1 MLVHRRRPLISKPW
15 SQSNRPG
22 WRLKSGSP
30 TTNPI
35 SIGSTVHGIPPIPI
49 PTASIKAR
57 HGRHLKSNWTTDALW
72 FSNTPDAAHRLQ
84 KTTAAKRNLGKAVRK
99 AMFATNEFCR
109 ETSDSR
115 QDQASN
121 GDFSYRNNGHC
132 LTETPPPPPFPPHPP
147 FPRPPV

>member
-35 SIGSTVHGIPPIPI
+35 SIGSTGLGIHQTPTR
-49 PTASIKAR
+49 TASIKAR
-57 HGRHLKSNWTTDALW
+57 HGKHLKSTWTTAALW
-72 FSNTPDAAHRLQ
+72 FSNTPDAAHRPQ
-84 KTTAAKRNLGKAVRK
+84 KTTAAKINLGKAVWK
-99 AMFATNEFCR
+99 STLEANENLYEFSRFRRSSAFCGVSFLS
-109 ETSDSR
+109 EF
-115 QDQASN
+115 Q
-121 GDFSYRNNGHC
+121 FSAFQLYRNS
-132 LTETPPPPPFPPHPP
+132 PFPPQPP

>member
-1 MLVHRRRPLISKPW
+1 MLVHRRPPSISKPW
-15 SQSNRPG
+15 SPSNRPG

-30 TTNPI
+30 TTNQT
-35 SIGSTVHGIPPIPI
+35 SIGSTVLGIHQT
-49 PTASIKAR
+49 PTRTAWIKDR
-57 HGRHLKSNWTTDALW
+57 HGMHLKSNWTTDALW
-72 FSNTPDAAHRLQ
+72 FSNTPDTAHRPQ
-84 KTTAAKRNLGKAVRK
+84 KTTAAKKNLGKAVRK

-121 GDFSYRNNGHC
+121 GDFSCRNTVHC
-132 LTETPPPPPFPPHPP
+132 LTETPLPPPFPPQPP